1 MYKSWEGRVRR
12 TKKWYR
18 DVRTNC
24 GGGGGA
30 GGVDV

>member
-12 TKKWYR
+12 TKKWYG

-24 GGGGGA
+24 RGGA